1 MEGSKSKVKMDSL
14 PFLIFYTVLAFFLGS
29 LPFSVWI
36 GRLTT
41 GEDIHKFGDQNP
53 GATNVLRTGSR
64 EGFLLAM
71 ILDISKA
78 ALPVGLAYQ
87 QWGIQDLRI
96 VPIALA
102 PVAGHAFS
110 PFLGGN
116 GGKALATAFGV
127 WIGLTIWTLS
137 SVALALLVGWR
148 LILRPPGWALL
159 LALLC
164 LALVILFWF
173 PDPVFMAVL
182 AGQALILLFKQRAD
196 LRQRPYLRWRESQA

>member
-1 MEGSKSKVKMDSL
+1 MDSNL
-14 PFLIFYTVLAFFLGS
+14 FLITFTVMSFLLGS
-29 LPFSVWI
+29 LPFAVWI
-36 GRLTT
+36 GQLTT
-41 GEDIHKFGDQNP
+41 GEDIRKYGDHNP
-53 GATNVLRTGSR
+53 GATNVLRAGSR
-64 EGFLLAM
+64 GGFLLAL

-87 QWGIQDLRI
+87 QWGIQDWRI

-110 PFLGGN
+110 PFLGGK

-137 SVALALLVGWR
+137 SAALALIVGWR

-159 LALLC
+159 LALSC
-164 LALVILFWF
+164 LALIIVIWY

-182 AGQALILLFKQRAD
+182 AGQALILLSKHHDD
-196 LRQRPYLRWRESQA
+196 LRQQPYLRWHESQV